1 MNTRKLDNRTIDALG
16 QKLFESSRL
25 ADAEIDAIVSND
37 QLFDSVRKRIGSEP
51 AERRT
56 SLPALLPLSLK
67 VAAFPA
73 FLIVAIATAG
83 LLTSEE
89 ALQVVDKDRIPEG
102 PPETARPVSDPP
114 QGKVDEPI
122 AGRAIK
128 AEFRSPKPQSLPR
141 RAAKKSQDRQQ
152 SVPVP
157 GDEFYAVS
165 YTGEDPAGGR
175 IMRVELNRSALF
187 ALGVNLPLEND
198 VETVKADL
206 LIGSDGVTR
215 GLRIVE

>member
-1 MNTRKLDNRTIDALG
+1 MNTGKLDNRTVDALG

-25 ADAEIDAIVSND
+25 ADAEIDAIVSKE
-37 QLFDSVRKRIGSEP
+37 QLFDSVRKRIASDAASRQAG
-51 AERRT
+51 
-56 SLPALLPLSLK
+56 LPALLPVSLK

-73 FLIVAIATAG
+73 FLILAIATAG

-89 ALQVVDKDRIPEG
+89 AVLVVNKDRIPEG

-128 AEFRSPKPQSLPR
+128 ADLRQTKPLPR
-141 RAAKKSQDRQQ
+141 RPAKKGQEQQ
-152 SVPVP
+152 QPVP
-157 GDEFYAVS
+157 DDEFYAVS
-165 YTGEDPAGGR
+165 YTGEDTAGGR
-175 IMRVELNRSALF
+175 IVRVELNRSSLF

-198 VETVKADL
+198 APTVKADL

>member
-16 QKLFESSRL
+16 QKLFESSHL

-37 QLFDSVRKRIGSEP
+37 QLFDSVWKRIASEA
-51 AERRT
+51 AEPKA

-73 FLIVAIATAG
+73 FLIIAIATAG

-89 ALQVVDKDRIPEG
+89 AVQVVSKDQIPEG
-102 PPETARPVSDPP
+102 PPESARPVSDPP
-114 QGKVDEPI
+114 QGKVEELS

-128 AEFRSPKPQSLPR
+128 AEFRSPKPQPR
-141 RAAKKSQDRQQ
+141 RAAKKPQNKP
-152 SVPVP
+152 VPVP
-157 GDEFYAVS
+157 DDEFYAVS
-165 YTGEDPAGGR
+165 YTGEDTAGGR

-198 VETVKADL
+198 AATVKTDL

-215 GLRIVE
+215 GLRIVK